1 MRIKS
6 PGTASVDIDMTP
18 MIDIVFQLLSFF
30 TFILNFEANEQD
42 ERILLPMSVL
52 ARPPETAAEVPI
64 TLQLTRQGTVLA
76 GNQVFANAAAVRPLL
91 ANERYVL
98 ETQGKSANTAT
109 VIIRAHK
116 DAQTGDVQELIKVAQ
131 QAGFEKFTLRAQE
144 KRE

>member
-6 PGTASVDIDMTP
+6 PGPTTVDIDMTP

-42 ERILLPMSVL
+42 ERILLPSSVL
-52 ARPPETAAEVPI
+52 ARPPEAAAEIPI

-76 GNQVFANAAAVRPLL
+76 GNQVFANPAAVRPLL

-98 ETQGKSANTAT
+98 ESQGKSVANAT
-109 VIIRAHK
+109 VVIRAHK
-116 DAQTGDVQELIKVAQ
+116 DAQTGEVQELIKIAQ
-131 QAGFEKFTLRAQE
+131 QERFEKFTLRAQE
-144 KRE
+144 QRQ